1 MTNAPSPARSVDVEV
16 PVLIVGGSLVGLA
29 NAMFLAHH
37 GVQTLSV
44 EKHEGTAIHPRAGY
58 FHLRTIELMRIA
70 GIESRVRAAALQLY
84 EPDGGL
90 NAVETLAGKEIAN
103 YIPNINAD
111 VADVSPARRLF
122 MPQQVLEPILLE
134 RAQELGARFEYA
146 TELVHLEQD
155 ADGVTATVRDVHT
168 MVERTI
174 RAQYLVACDGN
185 RSPIREDLGIAMRGH
200 GLLSR
205 SVTIYF
211 RADCSHALRGRNL
224 GVIYVHNPQLRGFFR
239 LEKTGL
245 GGFLVVFTV
254 GDINEPGARYVADI
268 ATDELAVQMVR
279 EAVGEPDL
287 EVHVEDVDK
296 WRAVA
301 DVADTFQAGRVFLAG
316 DAAHTMP
323 PTGGFGGNTGIQDAH
338 NLAWKIALVTK
349 GQADPVLLDSYDA
362 ERQPAGAQAVE
373 QAYNRYVLRSDPDLG
388 LEGVHDAIPDM
399 HVEFNRYRSRA
410 VVPDADDVDDGAP
423 DINPRQS
430 FGRPGT
436 RAPHVVL
443 ERGDEI
449 ISTLDLFGSGF
460 VLLAGPDGGGWLEAA
475 RAASEAAGIEVTALL
490 VERAGGSGA
499 LVDHPGDGVAP
510 VLDGVRHRAVGR
522 LARPPGR
529 LRRLAPGR
537 LRPGRGGAAG
547 RGAGRDPRPERRAGG
562 RGAVRVLTLP
572 WVGAGPGAGPAP
584 GSSTAA

>member
-1 MTNAPSPARSVDVEV
+1 MTNAPSPSRSVDVEV

-37 GVQTLSV
+37 GVETLSV

-134 RAQELGARFEYA
+134 RARELGARFEYA

-155 ADGVTATVRDVHT
+155 GDGVTATVRDTHT
-168 MVERTI
+168 LVERTI

-279 EAVGEPDL
+279 DAVGEPDL
-287 EVHVEDVDK
+287 EVHIEDVDR

-338 NLAWKIALVTK
+338 NLAWKLALVIK

-388 LEGVHDAIPDM
+388 LEGVHEAIPDM

-410 VVPDADDVDDGAP
+410 VLPDAGDVDDGAP
-423 DINPRQS
+423 DINPRQC

-449 ISTLDLFGSGF
+449 ISTLDLFGNGF
-460 VLLAGPDGGGWLEAA
+460 VLLAGPDGGGWLEAT
-475 RAASEAAGIEVTALL
+475 RAVTEHAGVELTALL
-490 VERAGGSGA
+490 VERAGGRGE
-499 LVDHPGDGVAP
+499 LVDHPADDVAP
-510 VLDGVRHRAVGR
+510 FWTAYGIEPSGASLVRPDGYVGWRQAAYEPDAAER
-522 LARPPGR
+522 L
-529 LRRLAPGR
+529 
-537 LRPGRGGAAG
+537 GAALGAILG
-547 RGAGRDPRPERRAGG
+547 RSVEP
-562 RGAVRVLTLP
+562 AVV
-572 WVGAGPGAGPAP
+572 AP
-584 GSSTAA
+584 SAS

>member
-1 MTNAPSPARSVDVEV
+1 MSTNDPAVDV
-16 PVLIVGGSLVGLA
+16 PVLVIGGSLVGLA
-29 NAMFLAHH
+29 TSMFLAQH
-37 GVQTLSV
+37 GIDVLSV
-44 EKHEGTAIHPRAGY
+44 EKHHGTAIHPRAGY
-58 FHLRTIELMRIA
+58 FQLRTIELMRVA
-70 GIESRVRAAALQLY
+70 GIEDRVRAAALELY

-90 NAVETLAGKEIAN
+90 NAVETLAGREIAQ
-103 YIPNINAD
+103 YIPNINAG

-134 RAQELGARFEYA
+134 RARELGARFEYA

-155 ADGVTATVRDVHT
+155 GDGVTATVRDTHT
-168 MVERTI
+168 LVERTI

-224 GVIYVHNPQLRGFFR
+224 GVIYVHNPQVRGFFR

-279 EAVGEPDL
+279 DAVGEPDL
-287 EVHVEDVDK
+287 EVHIEDVDR

-323 PTGGFGGNTGIQDAH
+323 PTGGLGGNTGIQDAH
-338 NLAWKIALVTK
+338 NLAWKLALVIK

-388 LEGVHDAIPDM
+388 LEGVHEAIPDM

-410 VVPDADDVDDGAP
+410 VLPDADDVDDGAP
-423 DINPRQS
+423 HINPRQS

-443 ERGDEI
+443 QRGDEV
-449 ISTLDLFGSGF
+449 ISTLDLFGDGF
-460 VLLAGPDGGGWLEAA
+460 VLLTGPDGGAWLEAA
-475 RAASEAAGIEVTALL
+475 RAAGEHAGVGLTAHL
-490 VERAGGSGA
+490 VGRAGGSGA
-499 LVDHPGDGVAP
+499 LLDHPDEGVAP
-510 VLDGVRHRAVGR
+510 FWTAYGIEPSGASLVRPDGYVGW
-522 LARPPGR
+522 R
-529 LRRLAPGR
+529 LRAWGEGAAEQL
-537 LRPGRGGAAG
+537 GGALGAILG
-547 RGAGRDPRPERRAGG
+547 RSAAP
-562 RGAVRVLTLP
+562 AVT
-572 WVGAGPGAGPAP
+572 APA
-584 GSSTAA
+584 SS

>member
-1 MTNAPSPARSVDVEV
+1 MTNAPSPARIVDAEV

-37 GVQTLSV
+37 GVETLSV

-58 FHLRTIELMRIA
+58 FHLRTIELMRVA

-84 EPDGGL
+84 EPDGAL

-134 RAQELGARFEYA
+134 RARELGARFEYA

-155 ADGVTATVRDVHT
+155 ADGVTATVRDTHT
-168 MVERTI
+168 LVERTI

-279 EAVGEPDL
+279 DAVGEPDL

-338 NLAWKIALVTK
+338 NLAWKLALVTK
-349 GQADPVLLDSYDA
+349 GQADPVLLESYDA

-388 LEGVHDAIPDM
+388 LEGVHEAIPDM

-443 ERGDEI
+443 ERGDDV
-449 ISTLDLFGSGF
+449 ISTLDLFGDGF
-460 VLLAGPDGGGWLEAA
+460 VLLAGPDGGGWPEAA
-475 RAASEAAGIEVTALL
+475 RAVSDQRGGRAHRPPRRARRRER
-490 VERAGGSGA
+490 RAGRPSRRRRGA
-499 LVDHPGDGVAP
+499 
-510 VLDGVRHRAVGR
+510 VLDGVRHRAVRR

-529 LRRLAPGR
+529 LRRLAPECVE
-537 LRPGRGGAAG
+537 P
-547 RGAGRDPRPERRAGG
+547 
-562 RGAVRVLTLP
+562 
-572 WVGAGPGAGPAP
+572 
-584 GSSTAA
+584 